1 MFYKFIN
8 GIIGISFLIEPL
20 FIQFLL
26 YLPAKLIFKKVPKNK
41 LYTACLIINTILLF
55 ISKSAYLNSQNPDD
69 MEAMDAFASIIIT
82 ITWLPWYVGVLISCI
97 AGNIEAK
104 NNQKKK

>member
-1 MFYKFIN
+1 MLYKFIN

-55 ISKSAYLNSQNPDD
+55 ISKSAYLSSQNPAD
-69 MEAMDAFASIIIT
+69 MEPMDAFDGLIIT
-82 ITWLPWYVGVLISCI
+82 IMWLPWYVVVLISCI

>member
-1 MFYKFIN
+1 MLYKFIN

-26 YLPAKLIFKKVPKNK
+26 YLPARLIFKKVPKNK
-41 LYTACLIINTILLF
+41 LYTICLIVNTILLCM
-55 ISKSAYLNSQNPDD
+55 SKSAYLSSQNPAD
-69 MEAMDAFASIIIT
+69 MEPMDAFDGIIIT
-82 ITWLPWYVGVLISCI
+82 IMWLPWYVVVLISCI